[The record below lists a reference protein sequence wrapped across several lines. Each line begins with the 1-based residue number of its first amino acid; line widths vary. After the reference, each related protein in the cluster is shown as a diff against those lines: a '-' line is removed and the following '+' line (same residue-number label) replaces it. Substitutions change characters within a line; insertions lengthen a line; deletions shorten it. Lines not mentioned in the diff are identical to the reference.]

1 MLKANEAEKDSL
13 AVSNRQRHGEAS
25 PSLVVGAGGLTLTL
39 DLLTTAVSK
48 SSIFSDGLHL

>member
-1 MLKANEAEKDSL
+1 MLKADEAEKDSL